1 MATMMVSL
9 LDNCGRR
16 RREKVTQFC
25 GKSCGTSTEN
35 TKRRKIDPFVGFVT
49 LVVGLARVTDQD
61 VVTLVALFDEALKL
75 PANSGIT
82 EPIECPLCGTES
94 ALTPGRVQRIRQHV
108 EGTKDFKMAET
119 AAKSALTG
127 LRRDTSF

>member
-1 MATMMVSL
+1 M
-9 LDNCGRR
+9 
-16 RREKVTQFC
+16 
-25 GKSCGTSTEN
+25 
-35 TKRRKIDPFVGFVT
+35 
-49 LVVGLARVTDQD
+49 
-61 VVTLVALFDEALKL
+61 ALFDEALKL
-75 PANSGIT
+75 SAISGIT

-127 LRRDTSF
+127 LRRDTPF